1 MPPCRRKPAG
11 AQLIHARNASNGN
24 PCEAT
29 FDITEL
35 MAVTVRHLQA
45 RPPAGEARHGR
56 DRAQLELPAL
66 EC

>member
-1 MPPCRRKPAG
+1 LVPPCRRKPAG

-35 MAVTVRHLQA
+35 MAVTARHL
-45 RPPAGEARHGR
+45 
-56 DRAQLELPAL
+56 
-66 EC
+66 